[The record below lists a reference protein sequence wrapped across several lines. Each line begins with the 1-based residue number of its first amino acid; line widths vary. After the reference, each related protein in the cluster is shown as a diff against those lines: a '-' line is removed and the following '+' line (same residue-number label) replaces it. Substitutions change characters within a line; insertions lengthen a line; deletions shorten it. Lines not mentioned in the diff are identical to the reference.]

1 MKGCVCVGEM
11 KKMKKN
17 RMKTREYK
25 SKNEIRE
32 QERKQEMNQ
41 EENEREEKNMV
52 VETIT
57 LKT

>member
-1 MKGCVCVGEM
+1 MN
-11 KKMKKN
+11 KN
-17 RMKTREYK
+17 RMKRREYK

-41 EENEREEKNMV
+41 EENEREEKIWYV

>member
-1 MKGCVCVGEM
+1 MKGCVCGWGGGGM
-11 KKMKKN
+11 KKMNKN

-41 EENEREEKNMV
+41 EENEREEK
-52 VETIT
+52 IW
-57 LKT
+57 